1 MSSGSTFNSEDS
13 IMRHML
19 TSSRRIGVAGLAV
32 LTLAGCSLDVTDPTT
47 VEASTIDPIADARVF
62 SLSAQQNYYVAYASL
77 INSTAV
83 YSNETWSGAVRPET
97 NDIGRH
103 VIVDVNVDLSGSFW
117 APMQQVIGT
126 NDQVVEVLRGTPT
139 FDTDIIVARA
149 SLWSGLAIEHLA
161 AIFCEGV
168 LHVGP
173 PLTTAQMLDSAIVRL
188 QLAATIAG
196 ALTGAEA
203 TRILN
208 TARVGLARVYLTK
221 GDNQAAITAAAQ
233 VPATFVSSTVHVDD
247 AQARSRLGNGV
258 FITSSGTT
266 QVVAGL
272 YRALNDPRVTF
283 VDANINAQDA
293 TLRLFRQT
301 KYTSFT
307 TPIRIASGLEAR
319 YIAAEAQL
327 EASGNTAPALALIAE
342 RRTAGS
348 QPAFTGTTVAA
359 VLAELM
365 DQRARDFW
373 LEAKHLGDVLR
384 NPTAAAL
391 VPPVGSPYYKPALGN
406 FLPITCLPIPFV
418 EKANNPNF
426 P

>member
-1 MSSGSTFNSEDS
+1 
-13 IMRHML
+13 MRPML
-19 TSSRRIGVAGLAV
+19 LSSRRIAASGFAA
-32 LTLAGCSLDVTDPTT
+32 LTLAGCSLDVTDPS
-47 VEASTIDPIADARVF
+47 VVDASTIDPIADARVF
-62 SLSAQQNYYVAYASL
+62 SLSGQQNFYVAYASL

-97 NDIGRH
+97 NDFGRH
-103 VIVDVNVDLSGSFW
+103 VVVDANIDLSGSFW
-117 APMQQVIGT
+117 APMQVVVGT
-126 NDQVVEVLRGTPT
+126 NDKVVEVLRGTPT
-139 FDTDIIVARA
+139 FNTDINVARS

-161 AIFCEGV
+161 EIFCEGV

-173 PLTTAQMLDSAIVRL
+173 LLTQAQMLDSAIVRL

-208 TARVGLARVYLTK
+208 TARVGLARAYLTK
-221 GDNQAAITAAAQ
+221 GDYQAAITAAAL

-247 AQARSRLGNGV
+247 AQARARLSNGV

-266 QVVAGL
+266 QIVAGL
-272 YRALNDPRVTF
+272 YRALGDPRVTF
-283 VDANINAQDA
+283 VDAGINAQDA
-293 TLRLFRQT
+293 TNRLFRQT

-307 TPIRIASGLEAR
+307 APIRIASGLEAR
-319 YIAAEAQL
+319 YISAEAQL
-327 EASGNTAPALALIAE
+327 KASGNTAPALALIAE
-342 RRTAGS
+342 RRVAGS
-348 QPAFTGTTVAA
+348 QPPFTGTTPAA

-373 LEAKHLGDVLR
+373 LEARHLGDILR

-391 VPPVGSPYYKPALGN
+391 VPPVGSPFYKPALGN

-426 P
+426 PG

>member
-1 MSSGSTFNSEDS
+1 
-13 IMRHML
+13 MRHIIP
-19 TSSRRIGVAGLAV
+19 SSRRIAVAGFAA
-32 LTLAGCSLDVTDPTT
+32 LTLAGCSMDVTDPST
-47 VEASTIDPIADARVF
+47 VPASTIDPIADARVF
-62 SLSAQQNYYVAYASL
+62 SLSAQQNYYVAYGSL

-103 VIVDVNVDLSGSFW
+103 VIVDVNVDLSPSFW
-117 APMQQVIGT
+117 APMQVVIGT

-139 FDTDIIVARA
+139 FNTDIIVARS
-149 SLWSGLAIEHLA
+149 SLWSGLAIEHLTE
-161 AIFCEGV
+161 IFCEGV

-196 ALTGAEA
+196 ALTGTEA

-208 TARVGLARVYLTK
+208 TARVGLARAYLTK
-221 GDNQAAITAAAQ
+221 GDNQAAIAAAAL
-233 VPATFVSSTVHVDD
+233 VPSTFVSSTVPVDD
-247 AQARSRLGNGV
+247 PQARARLSNGV

-266 QVVAGL
+266 QIVAGL

-293 TLRLFRQT
+293 TNRLFRQT

-307 TPIRIASGLEAR
+307 APIRIASGLEAR

-327 EASGNTAPALALIAE
+327 EASGNTTPALALIAE

-348 QPAFTGTTVAA
+348 QPAFTGTTMAA

-365 DQRARDFW
+365 EQRARDFW
-373 LEAKHLGDVLR
+373 LEAKHLGDILR
-384 NPTAAAL
+384 NPSAAAL
-391 VPPVGSPYYKPALGN
+391 VPPVGSPFYKPALGN
-406 FLPITCLPIPFV
+406 FLPIACLPIPFV

>member
-1 MSSGSTFNSEDS
+1 MRSTF
-13 IMRHML
+13 L
-19 TSSRRIGVAGLAV
+19 SSRRIVVAGLTA
-32 LTLAGCSLDVTDPTT
+32 LTLAGCSVDVTDPTT
-47 VEASTIDPIADARVF
+47 VPASTIDPIADARVF
-62 SLSAQQNYYVAYASL
+62 SLSAQQNYYVAYHSL
-77 INSTAV
+77 INNSAI
-83 YSNETWSGAVRPET
+83 YSNETWTGAVRNET

-103 VIVDVNVDLSGSFW
+103 VIVDTNVDLSGAFW

-126 NDQVVEVLRGTPT
+126 NDQVVEVLRGSPT
-139 FDTDIIVARA
+139 FNTDINVARS
-149 SLWSGLAIEHLA
+149 SLWSGMAIEHLA
-161 AIFCEGV
+161 EIFCEGA

-173 PLTTAQMLDSAIVRL
+173 PLTPAQMLDSAIVRL
-188 QLAATIAG
+188 QLAVTVAG
-196 ALTGAEA
+196 AITSTEA

-208 TARVGLARVYLTK
+208 TARVGLARAYLQK
-221 GDNQAAITAAAQ
+221 GENQAAISAAGL
-233 VPATFVSSTVHVDD
+233 VPATFVSSTVQVDD
-247 AQARSRLGNGV
+247 PQARGRLSNGV

-266 QVVAGL
+266 QIVAGL

-283 VDANINAQDA
+283 VDAGINAQDGVN
-293 TLRLFRQT
+293 RLFRQT

-307 TPIRIASGLEAR
+307 APIRIASGLEAR

-327 EASGNTAPALALIAE
+327 ELGNTAPALALIAE

-348 QPAFTGTTVAA
+348 QPAFTGTTTAA
-359 VLAELM
+359 VMAELM

-373 LEAKHLGDVLR
+373 LEAKHLGDILR

-391 VPPVGSPYYKPALGN
+391 VPPVGSPFYKPAYGN
-406 FLPITCLPIPFV
+406 FLPIACLPIPFA